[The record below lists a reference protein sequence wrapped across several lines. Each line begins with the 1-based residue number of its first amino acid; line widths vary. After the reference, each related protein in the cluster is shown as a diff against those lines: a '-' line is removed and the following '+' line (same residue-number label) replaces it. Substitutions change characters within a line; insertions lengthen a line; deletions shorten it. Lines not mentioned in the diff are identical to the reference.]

1 MEDKIKVV
9 TIKVT
14 CKQTMNF
21 IEQFSNKTG
30 DNTPLYTINGVN
42 FHVLY
47 EEEKMYSREEVIILC
62 KEAFSCGV
70 RLWEEWEEEDHLMW
84 EKFVNENFNV
94 HKLAINNK

>member
-47 EEEKMYSREEVIILC
+47 EEEKMIPLSKVKSIIRKYENDNLYYGRDGYYSDIDIAGKWIKKNL
-62 KEAFSCGV
+62 
-70 RLWEEWEEEDHLMW
+70 
-84 EKFVNENFNV
+84 
-94 HKLAINNK
+94 